1 MSGELKMV
9 TKKTTVTKAPAKKV
23 PAKKT
28 VVTKAPAKKV
38 PAKTTVVKAAPKTK
52 AKKVEDII
60 PAPLPK
66 SKKKFASPKEEA
78 TFHKKPWVGVL
89 ETHVNSENPSNGFFE
104 LDWNEYFIVQ
114 LKGHGYDGPTEES
127 IVDVWFQ
134 ALCRNIGS
142 EEGMDM
148 ERRGSGY
155 ININNLGNGKSE
167 VS

>member
-1 MSGELKMV
+1 MWTCLETHGELNMV
-9 TKKTTVTKAPAKKV
+9 TR
-23 PAKKT
+23 
-28 VVTKAPAKKV
+28 
-38 PAKTTVVKAAPKTK
+38 KTTVVKEEPVKKTTRKRTVAAEDKTIAK
-52 AKKVEDII
+52 SYKEKPATKPRAKKETSQSI
-60 PAPLPK
+60 
-66 SKKKFASPKEEA
+66 SKAEA
-78 TFHKKPWVGVL
+78 TRKKLPWVAVL
-89 ETHVNSENPSNGFFE
+89 ETHVNPDNPSNGFFE

-134 ALCRNIGS
+134 NLCRNIGS
-142 EEGMDM
+142 EEGVNM

>member
-1 MSGELKMV
+1 MV
-9 TKKTTVTKAPAKKV
+9 TRKTTVKKEEPV
-23 PAKKT
+23 KKT
-28 VVTKAPAKKV
+28 VPRKKTATAEDKDIAKSYKEKPAAKPRAKKET
-38 PAKTTVVKAAPKTK
+38 KQYTSKA
-52 AKKVEDII
+52 
-60 PAPLPK
+60 
-66 SKKKFASPKEEA
+66 EA
-78 TFHKKPWVGVL
+78 TKRKEPWVAVL
-89 ETHVNSENPSNGFFE
+89 ETHVNPDNPANGFFE

-134 ALCRNIGS
+134 NLCRNIGS
-142 EEGMDM
+142 EEGVNM